1 MTNPNSRTTRLS
13 EFITTLYPWGHGHQ
27 IKAFAAFVEALLEAR
42 SCTQAKI
49 AATFE
54 NKKAA
59 VKRLARFLHNP
70 RLRTKD
76 LAEGVATEFISHLA
90 RHAFVRIAIDWTTEN
105 ATHTLVASAILG
117 RRAVPIYWRS
127 YDEGT
132 FKGHRSKIERAFVE
146 RLFRVILR
154 GVARA
159 KLIVTA
165 DRGFADVLLF
175 DVLDRLRLAFIIR
188 TKENVK
194 VFSHGKWRKLGTL
207 KMTRNRRRRSLG
219 RLRYCQRSPRR
230 FYLTQSRA
238 RNRQGQWG
246 IWHLVSNRNY
256 SPIQAKQEYERRWGC
271 ECGFRDA
278 KHLLGLKQADIK
290 SADAFS
296 RMFALVAIALLLLA
310 IIGCAFLALDPKA
323 RQRLRRFCADR
334 GNHCEASLFSAVLH
348 LLKHDP
354 GLWGHLVPSAKLNLD
369 TSLQNVSLYLDLDQ
383 VRLIQSV
390 YLGTLG

>member
-1 MTNPNSRTTRLS
+1 MKNPNSCTTRLK
-13 EFITTLYPWGHGHQ
+13 EFITKLYPSAHGHQ
-27 IKAFAAFVEALLEAR
+27 VKAFVAFIAALLEAR

-59 VKRLARFLHNP
+59 VKRLSRFLHNT

-76 LAEGVATEFISHLA
+76 LAEGVATEFVSHVS
-90 RHAFVRIAIDWTTEN
+90 RHAFIRIAIDWTVEN
-105 ATHTLVASAILG
+105 GTHTLVASAITG
-117 RRAVPIYWRS
+117 RRAVPLYWRS
-127 YDEGT
+127 YDQGT

-146 RLFRVILR
+146 RLFKVILR
-154 GVARA
+154 DLPRP

-175 DVLDRLRLAFIIR
+175 DLLSDLKIAFVIR

-194 VFSHGKWRKLGTL
+194 VFFERQWRKLGSF
-207 KMTRNRRRRSLG
+207 KMMRNTRRRSLG
-219 RLRYCQRSPRR
+219 HLRYCERSPRR
-230 FYLTQSRA
+230 FYITQSRV

-246 IWHLVSNRNY
+246 IWHLVSNRSY
-256 SPIQAKQEYERRWGC
+256 SALQAKQEYERRWGC

-290 SADAFS
+290 AAGAFA
-296 RMFALVAIALLLLA
+296 RMFTLVAIAMLLVA
-310 IIGCAFLALDPKA
+310 IIGCAFLVLDPKA
-323 RQRLRRFCADR
+323 RERLRKVCADR
-334 GNHCEASLFSAVLH
+334 GTHCESSLFSAVLH

-354 GLWGHLVPSAKLNLD
+354 GLWDYLVPSAKLNLD
-369 TSLQNVSLYLDLDQ
+369 ISLQNMS
-383 VRLIQSV
+383 
-390 YLGTLG
+390 

>member
-1 MTNPNSRTTRLS
+1 MTNPNSRTTRLTK
-13 EFITTLYPWGHGHQ
+13 FITKLYPWGHGHQ
-27 IKAFAAFVEALLEAR
+27 IKAFVAFVDALLEAR

-59 VKRLARFLHNP
+59 VRRVSRFLHNP

-76 LAEGVATEFISHLA
+76 LAEGVATEFVAHIA
-90 RHAFVRIAIDWTTEN
+90 RHAFIRIAIDWTVEN
-105 ATHTLVASAILG
+105 GIHTLVASAIIG

-146 RLFRVILR
+146 RLFKVVLR
-154 GVARA
+154 DVPRC
-159 KLIVTA
+159 KLIVTG
-165 DRGFADVLLF
+165 DRGFADILLF
-175 DVLDRLRLAFIIR
+175 DLLDDLKIAFVAR

-194 VFSHGKWRKLGTL
+194 VFFQGQWRKLGTL
-207 KMTRNRRRRSLG
+207 KMTRNTRRRSLG
-219 RLRYCQRSPRR
+219 HLRYCQRSPRR
-230 FYLTQSRA
+230 FYITQSRA

-256 SPIQAKQEYERRWGC
+256 NALQAKQEYERRWGC

-290 SADAFS
+290 SADAFA
-296 RMFALVAIALLLLA
+296 RMFTLVAIAMLLLA

-323 RQRLRRFCADR
+323 RERLRKVCADR
-334 GNHCEASLFSAVLH
+334 GTHCEASLFSATLH

-354 GLWGHLVPSAKLNLD
+354 GLWDYLVPSAKLNLD
-369 TSLQNVSLYLDLDQ
+369 ISLQNMS
-383 VRLIQSV
+383 
-390 YLGTLG
+390 

>member
-1 MTNPNSRTTRLS
+1 MTNPNSRTTRLT
-13 EFITTLYPWGHGHQ
+13 EFITKLYPWGHGHQ
-27 IKAFAAFVEALLEAR
+27 IKAFIAFVEALLEAR
-42 SCTQAKI
+42 SCTQAKM

-59 VKRLARFLHNP
+59 VKRLSRFLHNS
-70 RLRTKD
+70 RLPTKD
-76 LAEGVATEFISHLA
+76 LAEGVATEFVAHIA
-90 RHAFVRIAIDWTTEN
+90 RHAVVRIALDWTIEHGI
-105 ATHTLVASAILG
+105 HTLVASALMG

-127 YDEGT
+127 YSEGT

-146 RLFRVILR
+146 RLFNLVLQD
-154 GVARA
+154 VPRA

-175 DVLDRLRLAFIIR
+175 DLLDDLKIAFVVR

-194 VFSHGKWRKLGTL
+194 VFCQGQWRKLGTL
-207 KMTRNRRRRSLG
+207 KMTRNTRRRSLG
-219 RLRYCQRSPRR
+219 RLRYCARSPRR

-256 SPIQAKQEYERRWGC
+256 SALQAKQEYERRWGC

-290 SADAFS
+290 AADAFA
-296 RMFALVAIALLLLA
+296 RMFTLVAIAMLLLA

-323 RQRLRRFCADR
+323 RERLRKVCADR
-334 GNHCEASLFSAVLH
+334 GAHCEASLFSAVLH

-354 GLWGHLVPSAKLNLD
+354 GLWGYLVPSAKLNLD
-369 TSLQNVSLYLDLDQ
+369 ISLQNMS
-383 VRLIQSV
+383 
-390 YLGTLG
+390 

>member
-1 MTNPNSRTTRLS
+1 MTNPNSRTTRLT
-13 EFITTLYPWGHGHQ
+13 EFITKLYPWAHGHQ
-27 IKAFAAFVEALLEAR
+27 IKAFVAFVVALLEAK

-59 VKRLARFLHNP
+59 VKRLSRFLHNR
-70 RLRTKD
+70 RLRTKN
-76 LAEGVATEFISHLA
+76 LAEGVATEFVSHVV
-90 RHAFVRIAIDWTTEN
+90 RHALIRVAIDWTVEN
-105 ATHTLVASAILG
+105 GIHTLVASAIIG

-127 YDEGT
+127 YDEGS
-132 FKGHRSKIERAFVE
+132 FKGHRSRIERAFVE
-146 RLFRVILR
+146 RLFKVILR
-154 GVARA
+154 DVPRA

-175 DVLDRLRLAFIIR
+175 DLLDDLKIAFVIR

-194 VFSHGKWRKLGTL
+194 VFFQGEWRKLGSL
-207 KMTRNRRRRSLG
+207 KLTRNTRRRSLG
-219 RLRYCQRSPRR
+219 RLRYCARSPRR
-230 FYLTQSRA
+230 FYITQSRA
-238 RNRQGQWG
+238 RDRQGRWG

-256 SPIQAKQEYERRWGC
+256 SALETKQEYERRWGC

-296 RMFALVAIALLLLA
+296 RMFALVAIAMLLLA
-310 IIGCAFLALDPKA
+310 IIGCAFLTLDPKA
-323 RQRLRRFCADR
+323 AERLRRVCADR
-334 GNHCEASLFSAVLH
+334 GTHCEASLFSAVLH

-354 GLWGHLVPSAKLNLD
+354 SLWDYLVPSAKLNLE
-369 TSLQNVSLYLDLDQ
+369 TSLQNVS
-383 VRLIQSV
+383 
-390 YLGTLG
+390 

>member
-1 MTNPNSRTTRLS
+1 MTNPNSRTTRLT
-13 EFITTLYPWGHGHQ
+13 EFITKLYPWGHGHQ
-27 IKAFAAFVEALLEAR
+27 IKAFVAFVGALLEAR

-59 VKRLARFLHNP
+59 VRRLSRFLHNP

-76 LAEGVATEFISHLA
+76 LAEGVATEFVAHIA
-90 RHAFVRIAIDWTTEN
+90 RHAVVRIAIDWTVEN
-105 ATHTLVASAILG
+105 GIHTLVASAIIG

-132 FKGHRSKIERAFVE
+132 FKGHRSNIERAFVG
-146 RLFRVILR
+146 RLFKLVLQD
-154 GVARA
+154 VPRA

-175 DVLDRLRLAFIIR
+175 DLLDDLKIAFVVR

-194 VFSHGKWRKLGTL
+194 VFFQGQWRKLGTL
-207 KMTRNRRRRSLG
+207 KMTRNTRRRSLG

-230 FYLTQSRA
+230 FYITQSRA

-256 SPIQAKQEYERRWGC
+256 GALQAKQEYERRWGC

-290 SADAFS
+290 SADAFA
-296 RMFALVAIALLLLA
+296 RMFTLAAIAMLLLA
-310 IIGCAFLALDPKA
+310 IIGCAFLALDLKA
-323 RQRLRRFCADR
+323 RERLRKVCADR
-334 GNHCEASLFSAVLH
+334 GTHCESSLFSAALH

-354 GLWGHLVPSAKLNLD
+354 GLWNYLVPRAKLNLD
-369 TSLQNVSLYLDLDQ
+369 ISLQNMS
-383 VRLIQSV
+383 
-390 YLGTLG
+390 

>member
-1 MTNPNSRTTRLS
+1 MKNPHSRTTRLT
-13 EFITTLYPWGHGHQ
+13 EFITKLYPWGHGHQ
-27 IKAFAAFVEALLEAR
+27 IKAFVAFVDALLEAR
-42 SCTQAKI
+42 SCTQAKM

-59 VKRLARFLHNP
+59 VKRLSRFLHNP
-70 RLRTKD
+70 RLRTKK
-76 LAEGVATEFISHLA
+76 LAEGVAAEFVSHVS
-90 RHAFVRIAIDWTTEN
+90 RHAFIRIAIDWTVEHGI
-105 ATHTLVASAILG
+105 HTLVASAIIG

-132 FKGHRSKIERAFVE
+132 FKGHRSQIERAFVE
-146 RLFRVILR
+146 RLFKVILHN
-154 GVARA
+154 VPRA

-175 DVLDRLRLAFIIR
+175 DLLDSLRLAFVIR

-194 VFSHGKWRKLGTL
+194 IFFQGQWRKLSTL
-207 KMTRNRRRRSLG
+207 KMTRNTRRRSLG

-256 SPIQAKQEYERRWGC
+256 SAIQAKQEYERRWGC

-278 KHLLGLKQADIK
+278 KHLLGLKEADIK
-290 SADAFS
+290 SAEAFA
-296 RMFALVAIALLLLA
+296 RMFTLVAIAMLLLA
-310 IIGCAFLALDPKA
+310 IIGCAFLTLDQKA
-323 RQRLRRFCADR
+323 RQRLRKICADR
-334 GNHCEASLFSAVLH
+334 GTHCESSLFSAVLH

-354 GLWGHLVPSAKLNLD
+354 GLWDYLVPAAKLNLD
-369 TSLQNVSLYLDLDQ
+369 ISLQNVS
-383 VRLIQSV
+383 
-390 YLGTLG
+390 

>member
-1 MTNPNSRTTRLS
+1 MTNPNSRTTRLT
-13 EFITTLYPWGHGHQ
+13 EFITKLYPWGHGHQ
-27 IKAFAAFVEALLEAR
+27 IKAFVAFVGALLEAR

-59 VKRLARFLHNP
+59 VKRLSRFLHNP

-76 LAEGVATEFISHLA
+76 LAAGVATEFVAHIA
-90 RHAFVRIAIDWTTEN
+90 RHAVVRIAIDWTIEN
-105 ATHTLVASAILG
+105 GIHTLVASAIIG

-132 FKGHRSKIERAFVE
+132 FKGHRSKIERAFAQ
-146 RLFRVILR
+146 RLFEVILR
-154 GVARA
+154 DLPRA
-159 KLIVTA
+159 KLILTA

-175 DVLDRLRLAFIIR
+175 DLLDDLKIAFVIR

-194 VFSHGKWRKLGTL
+194 VFFQGQWRKLGRL
-207 KMTRNRRRRSLG
+207 KMTRNTRRRSLG

-230 FYLTQSRA
+230 FYITQSRA

-256 SPIQAKQEYERRWGC
+256 SAIRAKQEYERRWGC

-278 KHLLGLKQADIK
+278 KHLLGLKEADIK
-290 SADAFS
+290 SADAFA
-296 RMFALVAIALLLLA
+296 RMFTLVAIAMLLLA

-323 RQRLRRFCADR
+323 RERLRKVCADR
-334 GNHCEASLFSAVLH
+334 GTHCESSLFSATLH

-354 GLWGHLVPSAKLNLD
+354 GLWDYLVPSAKLNLD
-369 TSLQNVSLYLDLDQ
+369 ISLQNMS
-383 VRLIQSV
+383 
-390 YLGTLG
+390 